1 MNNILFLSE
10 KQTRI
15 LIILFYVALFIHIT
29 VLLRYYYDNK
39 EYFDIDFLSFN
50 KQNSQIFNGWAL
62 SHLVLYTILGYY
74 YPNEYLFVFI
84 VGLLWEIYEF
94 SYSYLNICKYIYRTL
109 LKTDKMYIVGN
120 IYDPLINMVGYL
132 FGCYLSK
139 NI

>member
-1 MNNILFLSE
+1 M
-10 KQTRI
+10 
-15 LIILFYVALFIHIT
+15 IHIT
-29 VLLRYYYDNK
+29 VILRYYYDNK

-62 SHLVLYTILGYY
+62 SHLILYTILGYY
-74 YPNEYLFVFI
+74 YPDEYLFIFI

-94 SYSYLNICKYIYRTL
+94 SYSYLDICKYIYRKL

-120 IYDPLINMVGYL
+120 IYDPLINITGYL
-132 FGCYLSK
+132 LGCYLSK